1 MKGLKNLDIS
11 DPATCTHTFCRV
23 QSCIKSA
30 FGLRIKEISG
40 TAIVKFGKS
49 VLQVN
54 FPLVSPR
61 NTSPGQANFLIWIK
75 EIINVCASWTAC
87 SEHGTTFSFFSS
99 AHCISRKKKKKKRA
113 GHDMTL
119 EENAPFLIHLL
130 WGFSRKFFFNTNW
143 KKSLICR
150 KSQLFFFL
158 FSSQIIFMAL
168 HIQFCCWQVRKKW
181 KEMFLQ
187 FNLQLLKHDFNLQHK
202 LHSGQ
207 KSKKKLLSFHL
218 LHRCKANTHAKLS
231 SSHLQLCHS
240 CLQIWYK

>member
-1 MKGLKNLDIS
+1 M
-11 DPATCTHTFCRV
+11 
-23 QSCIKSA
+23 
-30 FGLRIKEISG
+30 
-40 TAIVKFGKS
+40 VKFGKF

-54 FPLVSPR
+54 FPLVSAR
-61 NTSPGQANFLIWIK
+61 NTSPVQAIFFIWIK

-99 AHCISRKKKKKKRA
+99 AHCISRKKK
-113 GHDMTL
+113 DLVTTL

-150 KSQLFFFL
+150 KTQLFFFL
-158 FSSQIIFMAL
+158 LRSQIIFMAL
-168 HIQFCCWQVRKKW
+168 HIQFCSWKVRKKS

-187 FNLQLLKHDFNLQHK
+187 FNVQLLKHDFNLQYK
-202 LHSGQ
+202 LRSGQ
-207 KSKKKLLSFHL
+207 KSKNKLLPFHL
-218 LHRCKANTHAKLS
+218 FHRCKANTHAKLS

-240 CLQIWYK
+240 CLQIWYKQTLLGSLNCDCKKLPEFITSIKWWIQHFLL